1 MPAAPGR
8 VRHPQRQAEV
18 PARHDRPAPLRGEG
32 GRRCHLPEGGSRVN
46 AGAIVIVGAGQA
58 GGWAAT
64 TLRDRGYDGRI
75 VLLGDE
81 PHAPYE
87 RPPLSKAVLSGQAL
101 AESTELFA
109 ARKLESMGI
118 EFEPGVAALRLRLA
132 DKRVDTSDG
141 RALAYDKLILCSG
154 GRPTVPALPGV
165 DHDGVHV
172 RTRADAERLRAR
184 LGPDRHVL
192 IVGGGWIG
200 LEVAAT
206 ARQSGSKVTVLERE
220 ARLRAQRAAGRV
232 GASGDAARG
241 QRRGAAAERRP
252 ARRGRIGRRPARGG
266 TGGRLLD
273 RRRRDRAGRGPH
285 AQRCWRAT
293 PALPAIA
300 ACWWTSVAA
309 HRRRTYAAG
318 DVAVSAQPAA
328 AAAAGVLA
336 ERAGPGHGGGAVG
349 AGPGRSVS
357 ADRRGLVGAI
367 RRHGA
372 DRRLSGAGGQRGAAA
387 ASGCPRAAVGG
398 AGCGRPRRGGRDS
411 ERGARTAPAA

>member
-1 MPAAPGR
+1 M
-8 VRHPQRQAEV
+8 
-18 PARHDRPAPLRGEG
+18 
-32 GRRCHLPEGGSRVN
+32 N

-58 GGWAAT
+58 GGWAA

-109 ARKLESMGI
+109 AHKLESMGI
-118 EFEPGVAALRLRLA
+118 EFEPGVAALRLRVA
-132 DKRVDTSDG
+132 DRRVDTSAG
-141 RALAYDKLILCSG
+141 QALAYDKLILCTG

-172 RTRADAERLRAR
+172 LRTRADAERLRAR

-220 ARLRAQRAAGRV
+220 ARLCARSVQPGVSAHLATLHAANGVALRLNAGLRAVGGSADGRPV
-232 GASGDAARG
+232 
-241 QRRGAAAERRP
+241 AEL
-252 ARRGRIGRRPARGG
+252 ADGSS
-266 TGGRLLD
+266 
-273 RRRRDRAGRGPH
+273 
-285 AQRCWRAT
+285 
-293 PALPAIA
+293 IA
-300 ACWWTSVAA
+300 ADAIVLGVGLTPNDALARDAGIACDRGVLVDERCRTSAPDV
-309 HRRRTYAAG
+309 YAAG
-318 DVAVSAQPAA
+318 DVAVSRGPAA
-328 AAAAGVLA
+328 AACGWS
-336 ERAGPGHGGGAVG
+336 
-349 AGPGRSVS
+349 PGRT
-357 ADRRGLVGAI
+357 RRIRARRRRCRRWAWAKRIGRPARSGRTI

-387 ASGCPRAAVGG
+387 AGGCPRAAVGG